1 MRKPFEEID
10 LMIPSHP
17 WLIKPTAQDP
27 SDASHSVTYIPWH
40 VHVTFV
46 GLISLLA
53 AVWFF
58 HSAPSN
64 ASVISSKSDTA
75 MNSQRLTLLA
85 PNYSV
90 DIPGAIGGP
99 SDIQVDNKLAL
110 LSPQIGIITGAASMP
125 NVDID
130 EDGIIN
136 YIVQEGDNLSQ
147 IAESFDV
154 SINTIKWE
162 NNISGSIKPGQ
173 ELRILPVTGV
183 RHTIKK
189 GDTFASIA
197 KMYDVETEDITIF
210 NNIDATKLIPGNKII
225 IPNGVKPS
233 TVKASSG
240 SSTGSSSSS
249 SSSSVSNSYYIRP
262 SKLPTTSTFGPRW
275 GKYHYG
281 IDFGGPIGSPIV
293 ATAAGKVVKTSC
305 GSGYGK
311 CLIIEHGNG
320 TQSLYAHT
328 SKILVSTGDTVSQGQ
343 KIAEVG
349 NTGNVTGPH
358 LHFEISEK
366 SGKKRN
372 VNFLK

>member
-10 LMIPSHP
+10 LMILSHP

-64 ASVISSKSDTA
+64 ASVISSKSDSAT
-75 MNSQRLTLLA
+75 NSQRLALLT

-110 LSPQIGIITGAASMP
+110 LSPQVGIITGAASMA
-125 NVDID
+125 NVEID

-154 SINTIKWE
+154 SVNTIKWE

-173 ELRILPVTGV
+173 ELRILPVTGI

-197 KMYDVETEDITIF
+197 KMYDVETEDITVF
-210 NNIDATKLIPGNKII
+210 NNIDATKLVPGNKII
-225 IPNGVKPS
+225 VPNGVKPS
-233 TVKASSG
+233 VVKASS
-240 SSTGSSSSS
+240 SSSSSGSQSS
-249 SSSSVSNSYYIRP
+249 SSSSVSNGYYIRP

-281 IDFGGPIGSPIV
+281 IDFGGPIGSSIV

-311 CLIIEHGNG
+311 CLIIQHGNG
-320 TQSLYAHT
+320 TQSLYAHA
-328 SKILVSTGDTVSQGQ
+328 SKILVS
-343 KIAEVG
+343 
-349 NTGNVTGPH
+349 
-358 LHFEISEK
+358 
-366 SGKKRN
+366 
-372 VNFLK
+372 